1 MKQKGKALKGFIW
14 FLVFMFVC
22 GMVSRGIYAE
32 QMPRV
37 ITAKIVERELD
48 HTVEGEGVLE
58 AKEEKPLL
66 LPTGLLVE
74 KIHVRKGQMVK
85 EGDLL
90 LTFNTES
97 LKKLYEEKQKE
108 LTLADTRLKDYESGV
123 AKETQNRQRAI
134 DRASEDYSQANSS
147 GQDGVNIAQGAY
159 QRAKDALDSFPSLK
173 EYKKKAKEKDGE
185 YQKLKKE
192 ADKKDASDEEKCAF
206 EEYAAQLESSLESRY
221 QEEKQGLKEAL
232 SQREGELSAAKK
244 EQGEKILA
252 AGRALEDAREPL
264 RVEEATEVELRQLIS
279 DIKKEQGIYKEYLDK
294 EGAVFAPEDA
304 CVSDVLLEAGGITG
318 ETGAMVLST
327 LGDTLY
333 FTGNIVKEDK
343 KYVALGDLMTISF
356 GGRYL
361 SDIPVLAIEEGE
373 DGGYKVTAEISSQ
386 DRMIGENGTFSLVRK
401 TDSYPQCIPISALY
415 TENQEDFVYY
425 IEKQETILGTEL
437 VAKKRKVKVLDKDEK
452 FAALDGGSFTEDELL
467 IVGFDKEFE
476 TGTRVREEE

>member
-14 FLVFMFVC
+14 FLVLMFVC

-37 ITAKIVERELD
+37 VTAKIVERELD

-85 EGDLL
+85 AGDLL

-318 ETGAMVLST
+318 E
-327 LGDTLY
+327 
-333 FTGNIVKEDK
+333 
-343 KYVALGDLMTISF
+343 
-356 GGRYL
+356 
-361 SDIPVLAIEEGE
+361 